1 MEKRVAYPIYLMIYE
16 EKTKIEI
23 PDFGYLQEI
32 EGIKEIGPAM
42 GQARMIIE
50 SKAREYLDD
59 GVEIPKP
66 GEKEH
71 KKVKGE
77 INTYVDV
84 KIGHM
89 SKKEKAKT
97 LEEIKKME
105 EDRANSMMDCN
116 ENCFEFIKHS
126 KLLAATIT
134 QRKLSNKVKELALS
148 YPDEVQVL
156 YKNEDGSIFAHMPV
170 SYLHIYRPV
179 ERAKKEYT
187 EEERQKID
195 ERMEKMHAKRKENAE
210 KRKLENSKNSL

>member
-1 MEKRVAYPIYLMIYE
+1 MEKRTAYPIYLLIQE
-16 EKTKIEI
+16 EKTKIQI
-23 PDFGYLQEI
+23 PDFGYSQEI
-32 EGIKEIGPAM
+32 EGIKDIASAM

-50 SKAREYLDD
+50 SRARGYLDD
-59 GVEIPKP
+59 ATEIPKP
-66 GEKEH
+66 GEKEY
-71 KKVKGE
+71 KKTKGE
-77 INTYVDV
+77 IQTYVDV

-126 KLLAATIT
+126 RLMAGTIT
-134 QRKLSNKVKELALS
+134 QKKLSNKVKELSLK
-148 YPDEVQVL
+148 YPDEVKIL
-156 YKNEDGSIFAHMPV
+156 HKNEDGSIFAHMPT

-179 ERAKKEYT
+179 ERTKKEYT

-195 ERMEKMHAKRKENAE
+195 ERMAKMHAKRKENAE
-210 KRKLENSKNSL
+210 KRKNEN